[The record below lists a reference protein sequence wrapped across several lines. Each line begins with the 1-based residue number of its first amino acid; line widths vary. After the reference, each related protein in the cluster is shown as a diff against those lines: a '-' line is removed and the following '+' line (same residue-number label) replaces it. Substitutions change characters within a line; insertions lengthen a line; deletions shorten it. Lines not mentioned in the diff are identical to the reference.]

1 MAQILPGLTGTLS
14 LLPVILLNA
23 EQPVCGA
30 MRARTANLLR
40 ARQALSQL
48 SYSPEEIEKL
58 KLKIECERK
67 YSRNEYDLTIRH
79 VYQIFNFHF

>member
-1 MAQILPGLTGTLS
+1 
-14 LLPVILLNA
+14 
-23 EQPVCGA
+23 
-30 MRARTANLLR
+30 
-40 ARQALSQL
+40 L